1 MAPENAMK
9 VLVQV
14 MVIPVE
20 PKKLSKTDTVSCIF
34 NNTKLD
40 CLSKFLP
47 ELGIFALL
55 LSRNLFIVLTFI
67 TFQKKQKKPD
77 YSAQEKPKS
86 TEKRFEM
93 APLICNWL
101 GLTIMQ
107 LTPCLTSHTMG
118 SFSTTQ
124 HMGSKNH
131 H

>member
-14 MVIPVE
+14 IVIPVE

-55 LSRNLFIVLTFI
+55 LSRNLFVVLTFI
-67 TFQKKQKKPD
+67 TFQKKQTNLIILHKRSLRAQKK
-77 YSAQEKPKS
+77 
-86 TEKRFEM
+86 
-93 APLICNWL
+93 
-101 GLTIMQ
+101 
-107 LTPCLTSHTMG
+107 G
-118 SFSTTQ
+118 SR
-124 HMGSKNH
+124 
-131 H
+131 